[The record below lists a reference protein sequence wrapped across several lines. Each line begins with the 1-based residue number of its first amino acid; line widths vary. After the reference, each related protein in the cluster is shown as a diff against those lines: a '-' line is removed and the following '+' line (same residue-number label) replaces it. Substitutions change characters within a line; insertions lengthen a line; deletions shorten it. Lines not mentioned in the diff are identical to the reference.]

1 MIAIGWLS
9 FALFLQADG
18 GAEGI
23 RYTDLSRILTTIKIY
38 PQSRCSPDGQSAFLF
53 LQIFYKT
60 I

>member
-23 RYTDLSRILTTIKIY
+23 RTTLIY
-38 PQSRCSPDGQSAFLF
+38 PAF
-53 LQIFYKT
+53 
-60 I
+60 